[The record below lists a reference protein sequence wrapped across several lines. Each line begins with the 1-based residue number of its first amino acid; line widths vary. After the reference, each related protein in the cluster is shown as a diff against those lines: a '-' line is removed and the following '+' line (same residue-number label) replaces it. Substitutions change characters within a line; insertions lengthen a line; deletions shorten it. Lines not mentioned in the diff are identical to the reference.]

1 MTDSMKFGPEWL
13 RNMSAEPAANTNN
26 VGGGAN
32 SCLATHSIG
41 NNTTAAAAAAASS
54 RNMFP
59 EYRYGREEMLSLFD
73 RHCLLPQILPSF
85 KKLFVDRVQ
94 YPLALTPSTEED
106 NNQIGSSSRP
116 AWLQR
121 SAGGFGTAP
130 RGTGRGG
137 TVDRGRMRGKSV
149 YHPIYQRPGGLY
161 DEGLSVMSTK
171 IERNW
176 NERNGTCDS
185 VAVSTSQGNSGGLD
199 WNGTPSS
206 SPRKEFSSHHRNMEN
221 WRRSRNEDGAG
232 DGPISSNNLTG
243 SDVAGWRSSGGGSS
257 TNSSFVGNTHRWGR
271 STSWRDEDS
280 HLDSLASIQRSISTV
295 GTVDVDR
302 ERGGSGKTGSGLT
315 AAPIRQSG
323 GKNSQLW
330 LGGGGDTE
338 DNLPEWAMENPSE
351 LGGTFDSSG
360 AFHGDADLQK
370 AAKAVAEQRDSTDAA
385 NSASSSS
392 DNNLPQTGS
401 RNHTDGESDTGENDF
416 EGKIESNPQK
426 FPDLTENCQQSPD
439 PTASIRGAVHGDIS
453 DRIKEVADEVEKLIM
468 DDDNRVSHNHREPQI
483 DSGRFATTMP
493 GLAEIEMNIKSN
505 SLGDSVLL
513 QQPHPYPAI
522 PIAVPIPVSN
532 SSIANH
538 PSHQHPSLPF
548 PDQLA
553 MQHHHHMHHQHQ
565 QHLTMLPTAQIM
577 NSNPNP
583 NELWF
588 YRDPQSNVQGPF
600 SAMEM
605 TEWYRAGYF
614 NENLFVRRFSDS
626 RFRPLGELIKLCQ
639 GNMPFS
645 HSHLLPSPMDLD
657 NLPIGQMPA
666 AIPVPLPLT
675 PRKSSSAALSLSL
688 SEQQLQQQL
697 QREELK
703 ANVTAAANSLTTAI
717 KGNLGGSG
725 LDATSHILTM
735 RFQMLQDQYLQHQEY
750 QIVNELSKNECFQ
763 RLSAVERESVV
774 RRKVQ
779 LLVLPEYLI
788 SLSGLSNSLA
798 VLNPAAGSQLYHVI
812 AEQGKKDQQQLFAN
826 SADQQ
831 RPLGNLLEANNFIH
845 NAKLMDQQAK
855 QIQQLQAASHPSQQP
870 TDQAVLTGS
879 AAEPN
884 KLDEMHGSD
893 MDLLTEYNLR
903 MLLRGQPTI
912 GRPQPPLPNPGSD
925 NPTGGD
931 FLIESRMLAAQNLM
945 IPMWLP
951 AHQQPPNP
959 NPQWSGMANAKVTLW
974 DVATLEEEQ
983 NQQQQQLLA
992 QQQQQKCMAGL
1003 VQSPEAA
1010 AGAAA
1015 PLTSEVD
1022 NLGDRSQSTDNTKN
1036 HLKESVSPKPE
1047 QRVIAAVETIK
1058 DQNPLQST
1066 AHVKHTNK
1074 QNLAI
1079 RPSQQSAPSKC
1090 INEEERRRELA
1101 EEKRR
1106 LKEERKRQQ
1115 LEEEKRRALHVEEE
1129 KTRQSLEEKERQ
1141 LQIQGQR
1148 RKALLGSAQA
1158 PIQGTGIA
1166 ASAANTKHAVGKAG
1180 DLQAASRLAA
1190 TSVAPWSLRSPKA
1203 SSTAPGLAEI
1213 QKAERR
1219 ERRADQQRQQEQ
1231 LDKQMRATAAAAA
1244 EANDA
1249 LLKWQAAPAPAP
1261 VMSLAD
1267 IQAEEEKR
1275 LANELMEQQRR
1286 REVEQQQQA
1295 AIVSNVGGTCGLSN
1309 IWGTAN
1315 KAWSAPNS
1323 SLSLTTGGRLWDDA
1337 NSTSVNP
1344 IVLQPSASA
1353 SGAGPVTAAA
1363 VLAAGLHSA
1372 EKHSVQ
1378 AQTKSTAA
1386 SDSTRN
1392 LRKSQTLPTMQN
1404 VVKTPKAVGGQQ
1416 QHPEKNKMSQIKA
1429 SPKVAPTA
1437 TDEKDKERKS
1447 SSKGHMDQASNKVNE
1462 YENEFTSWCMRS
1474 LDNMTAKVDVPT
1486 FVAFLQDLEA
1496 PYEVKDY
1503 VRIYL
1508 GEGKDSS
1515 DFAKQFLERRS
1526 KYKSLQRAQN
1536 AHNDDMCQ
1544 PAPAITPSGNDNT
1557 ESKNKQKKVKK
1568 NKMTKMDARIL
1579 GFSVT
1584 AAEGRINVG
1593 VRDYVDGP

>member
-13 RNMSAEPAANTNN
+13 RNMSAEPSGSSSSNN
-26 VGGGAN
+26 GGGTN
-32 SCLATHSIG
+32 SSLATHSLS
-41 NNTTAAAAAAASS
+41 NNTTAASS

-85 KKLFVDRVQ
+85 KKLFVDKVQ

-106 NNQIGSSSRP
+106 NNQTGSSSRP

-121 SAGGFGTAP
+121 STGGFGTAP

-161 DEGLSVMSTK
+161 DEGLSAMSIKT
-171 IERNW
+171 ERNW
-176 NERNGTCDS
+176 NERNGTGDS
-185 VAVSTSQGNSGGLD
+185 VAVSTSLGNAGGLD

-221 WRRSRNEDGAG
+221 WRRSRNEDGSG
-232 DGPISSNNLTG
+232 DGPITSNNLSG
-243 SDVAGWRSSGGGSS
+243 SDVAGWRSSGGGGS
-257 TNSSFVGNTHRWGR
+257 TNTSFVANTHRWGR

-280 HLDSLASIQRSISTV
+280 NLDGLASIQRSISTV
-295 GTVDVDR
+295 GTVDIDR
-302 ERGGSGKTGSGLT
+302 ERGGSIKTGAGL
-315 AAPIRQSG
+315 AAASVRQPG
-323 GKNSQLW
+323 AKNSQLW
-330 LGGGGDTE
+330 SGSNIGGGDTE

-370 AAKAVAEQRDSTDAA
+370 AKAAAGEKDSNDAV
-385 NSASSSS
+385 NSAASNSG
-392 DNNLPQTGS
+392 NNLSQTGS
-401 RNHTDGESDTGENDF
+401 RNHTDGDIDGDKDF
-416 EGKIESNPQK
+416 EGKIETHPMK
-426 FPDLTENCQQSPD
+426 FSDLNESCQSPKD
-439 PTASIRGAVHGDIS
+439 PTASIGEAVHGDIS

-468 DDDNRVSHNHREPQI
+468 DDDNRVTHNHREPQI
-483 DSGRFATTMP
+483 DSGRFASTMP
-493 GLAEIEMNIKSN
+493 GLAEIEMSIKSN
-505 SLGDSVLL
+505 TVGDAALL
-513 QQPHPYPAI
+513 QQQHPHPPHHAI
-522 PIAVPIPVSN
+522 PIAVPISVPN
-532 SSIANH
+532 SSIAH

-553 MQHHHHMHHQHQ
+553 MQHHHQLHHQH
-565 QHLTMLPTAQIM
+565 HLTMLPTSQMM
-577 NSNPNP
+577 NSNP

-626 RFRPLGELIKLCQ
+626 RFRPLGELIKLCH

-666 AIPVPLPLT
+666 ALPVPLPLT
-675 PRKSSSAALSLSL
+675 PRKPSSAALSLSL
-688 SEQQLQQQL
+688 GEQQLQQQL

-703 ANVTAAANSLTTAI
+703 ANVTAAADSLSAAI
-717 KGNLGGSG
+717 KGNLGGNG
-725 LDATSHILTM
+725 LDATSHMLTM

-763 RLSAVERESVV
+763 RLSAVDRESVV

-779 LLVLPEYLI
+779 LLVLPEYLS

-826 SADQQ
+826 STDQQ

-845 NAKLMDQQAK
+845 NAKLMHQQA
-855 QIQQLQAASHPSQQP
+855 QQV
-870 TDQAVLTGS
+870 QAVSQRPADQVALPGS

-884 KLDEMHGSD
+884 KLDDIHVSD
-893 MDLLTEYNLR
+893 LDMLNEYNLR
-903 MLLRGQPTI
+903 MLLRGQPTV
-912 GRPQPPLPNPGSD
+912 GHPQPPIQTPGSD

-931 FLIESRMLAAQNLM
+931 FMTESRMLAAQNLM

-951 AHQQPPNP
+951 AQQQAPNP
-959 NPQWSGMANAKVTLW
+959 NQNPQWSGMANAKVTLW

-983 NQQQQQLLA
+983 SQQQQQLLA
-992 QQQQQKCMAGL
+992 QQQQQKFMAGA
-1003 VQSPEAA
+1003 VQAPG

-1015 PLTSEVD
+1015 ALVTPPVD
-1022 NLGDRSQSTDNTKN
+1022 NLGACSQATDNQDN
-1036 HLKESVSPKPE
+1036 HLKESLSPKPT
-1047 QRVIAAVETIK
+1047 QTAIADVEPLK
-1058 DQNPLQST
+1058 DQHPSQPQ
-1066 AHVKHTNK
+1066 AHVKPTNK
-1074 QNLAI
+1074 QNLAA
-1079 RPSQQSAPSKC
+1079 RPPQQSAPTKF

-1106 LKEERKRQQ
+1106 LKEERKRQ
-1115 LEEEKRRALHVEEE
+1115 EEKRRALQVEEE
-1129 KTRQSLEEKERQ
+1129 KTRQSQEEKERQ

-1158 PIQGTGIA
+1158 PVQGTATGIA
-1166 ASAANTKHAVGKAG
+1166 ASAVSTKHVVAKPG
-1180 DLQAASRLAA
+1180 DLQASTRSAA
-1190 TSVAPWSLRSPKA
+1190 TSIAPWSLRSPKA
-1203 SSTAPGLAEI
+1203 NSAAPGLAEI

-1231 LDKQMRATAAAAA
+1231 LDKQMRASAAAAA

-1267 IQAEEEKR
+1267 IQAEEAKR

-1286 REVEQQQQA
+1286 REVEQQQA
-1295 AIVSNVGGTCGLSN
+1295 AIASNVGGTCGLSN

-1315 KAWSAPNS
+1315 KAWNASTSS
-1323 SLSLTTGGRLWDDA
+1323 SLSLSTGTRLWDDP
-1337 NSTSVNP
+1337 SSPSVNQ
-1344 IVLQPSASA
+1344 IILQPSASA
-1353 SGAGPVTAAA
+1353 SGAGPITAAA
-1363 VLAAGLHSA
+1363 VLVAGLHLA
-1372 EKHSVQ
+1372 EKHSIH
-1378 AQTKSTAA
+1378 AQPKSTTVLE
-1386 SDSTRN
+1386 SPRN
-1392 LRKSQTLPTMQN
+1392 LRKSQTLPSMQN
-1404 VVKTPKAVGGQQ
+1404 VTKTTKAVGGQLQ
-1416 QHPEKNKMSQIKA
+1416 EKNKTSQVRPNPKA
-1429 SPKVAPTA
+1429 APTA
-1437 TDEKDKERKS
+1437 AEEKDKDRKS
-1447 SSKGHMDQASNKVNE
+1447 IGKGSIDQASNKVNE

-1508 GEGKDSS
+1508 GDGKESS

-1536 AHNDDMCQ
+1536 AHNDDMCK

-1568 NKMTKMDARIL
+1568 NKMTKLDARIL

>member
-13 RNMSAEPAANTNN
+13 RNMSAEPSGSSSSNN
-26 VGGGAN
+26 VGVGAN
-32 SCLATHSIG
+32 SSLATHSLA
-41 NNTTAAAAAAASS
+41 NNTTPAAAASS

-85 KKLFVDRVQ
+85 KKLFVDKVQ

-121 SAGGFGTAP
+121 STGGFGTAP

-161 DEGLSVMSTK
+161 DEGLSAMSIKT
-171 IERNW
+171 ERNW
-176 NERNGTCDS
+176 NERNGTGDA
-185 VAVSTSQGNSGGLD
+185 VPVSTALGNSGGLD

-221 WRRSRNEDGAG
+221 WRRSRNEDGSG
-232 DGPISSNNLTG
+232 DCPIASNNLSG
-243 SDVAGWRSSGGGSS
+243 SDVAGWRSSAGGGS
-257 TNSSFVGNTHRWGR
+257 TNSSFGANTQRWGR

-280 HLDSLASIQRSISTV
+280 HLDGLASIQRSISTV

-302 ERGGSGKTGSGLT
+302 ERGGSGKTGSGVVSSSV
-315 AAPIRQSG
+315 RQSG
-323 GKNSQLW
+323 AKNSQLW
-330 LGGGGDTE
+330 SGGGGDTE

-370 AAKAVAEQRDSTDAA
+370 AAKAAAGQRDSTDAV
-385 NSASSSS
+385 NSAASSSN
-392 DNNLPQTGS
+392 NNLPQTGS
-401 RNHTDGESDTGENDF
+401 RNHTDGENDAGEKEFD
-416 EGKIESNPQK
+416 GKIESNPIK
-426 FPDLTENCQQSPD
+426 FPDLNESCQQSP
-439 PTASIRGAVHGDIS
+439 TASIGEAVHGDIS

-468 DDDNRVSHNHREPQI
+468 DDDNSVSQNHREPQI
-483 DSGRFATTMP
+483 DSDRFATTMP
-493 GLAEIEMNIKSN
+493 GLAEIEMSIKSN
-505 SLGDSVLL
+505 TVGDTVLL
-513 QQPHPYPAI
+513 QHPHPHPPHPAI
-522 PIAVPIPVSN
+522 PIAVQN
-532 SSIANH
+532 TSIAH
-538 PSHQHPSLPF
+538 RPSHQHPSLPF

-553 MQHHHHMHHQHQ
+553 MQHHHHLHHQHQ
-565 QHLTMLPTAQIM
+565 QHLTMLPTSQIM

-626 RFRPLGELIKLCQ
+626 RFRPLGELIKLCH

-666 AIPVPLPLT
+666 ALPVPLPLT
-675 PRKSSSAALSLSL
+675 PRKPSSAALSISL
-688 SEQQLQQQL
+688 GEQQLQQQM

-703 ANVTAAANSLTTAI
+703 ANVTTAADSLSAAI
-717 KGNLGGSG
+717 KGNLGGNA
-725 LDATSHILTM
+725 LDATSHMLTM

-750 QIVNELSKNECFQ
+750 QIVKELSKNECFQ

-779 LLVLPEYLI
+779 LLVLPEYLS

-812 AEQGKKDQQQLFAN
+812 AEQGKKDQQQLFAK
-826 SADQQ
+826 SSDQQ

-845 NAKLMDQQAK
+845 NAKLMHQQT
-855 QIQQLQAASHPSQQP
+855 QQVQTASHPSQQP
-870 TDQAVLTGS
+870 AEQVALPGS

-884 KLDEMHGSD
+884 NIDEMHGSD

-903 MLLRGQPTI
+903 MLLRGQPTV
-912 GRPQPPLPNPGSD
+912 GHPQPPLTTLGSD

-931 FLIESRMLAAQNLM
+931 FMTEPRMLAAQNLM

-951 AHQQPPNP
+951 AQPPNP
-959 NPQWSGMANAKVTLW
+959 NQNPQWSGMANAKVTLW

-983 NQQQQQLLA
+983 SQQQQQQQLLA
-992 QQQQQKCMAGL
+992 QQQQQKFMAGAE
-1003 VQSPEAA
+1003 QAPG
-1010 AGAAA
+1010 AGATASAA
-1015 PLTSEVD
+1015 PDSPSVD
-1022 NLGDRSQSTDNTKN
+1022 NLGDRSQATDNQNN
-1036 HLKESVSPKPE
+1036 HLKKLLSPMPA
-1047 QRVIAAVETIK
+1047 QTVIADVEPLK
-1058 DQNPLQST
+1058 DQHPSQPL
-1066 AHVKHTNK
+1066 AHIKQTNK
-1074 QNLAI
+1074 QNLAA
-1079 RPSQQSAPSKC
+1079 RSPQLSAPTKF
-1090 INEEERRRELA
+1090 INEEERRREIA

-1115 LEEEKRRALHVEEE
+1115 LEEEKRRALQLEEE
-1129 KTRQSLEEKERQ
+1129 KTRQSLEERERQ

-1158 PIQGTGIA
+1158 PVQGTATAVSA
-1166 ASAANTKHAVGKAG
+1166 ASTKHGVAKAA
-1180 DLQAASRLAA
+1180 DLQAASRSAA
-1190 TSVAPWSLRSPKA
+1190 TSIAPWSLRSPKA
-1203 SSTAPGLAEI
+1203 SSAAPGLAEI

-1249 LLKWQAAPAPAP
+1249 LLKWQAAPAPAT

-1267 IQAEEEKR
+1267 IQAEEAKR

-1286 REVEQQQQA
+1286 REIEQQQQA
-1295 AIVSNVGGTCGLSN
+1295 AIATNVGGTCGLSN

-1315 KAWSAPNS
+1315 KAWSASTSS
-1323 SLSLTTGGRLWDDA
+1323 SLSLATGARLWDDP
-1337 NSTSVNP
+1337 NSPSVNQ
-1344 IVLQPSASA
+1344 IVLQPSGSASA
-1353 SGAGPVTAAA
+1353 TGPVTAAA
-1363 VLAAGLHSA
+1363 VLAAGLLSA
-1372 EKHSVQ
+1372 EKHNLN
-1378 AQTKSTAA
+1378 AQSKSTTALE
-1386 SDSTRN
+1386 SPRN
-1392 LRKSQTLPTMQN
+1392 LRKSQTVPTMQN
-1404 VVKTPKAVGGQQ
+1404 VAKTTKAVGGPQQ
-1416 QHPEKNKMSQIKA
+1416 LPEKNKTIHIRA

-1437 TDEKDKERKS
+1437 AEEKDKERKS
-1447 SSKGHMDQASNKVNE
+1447 SGKGPIDQASNKVNE

-1536 AHNDDMCQ
+1536 AHNDDMCK